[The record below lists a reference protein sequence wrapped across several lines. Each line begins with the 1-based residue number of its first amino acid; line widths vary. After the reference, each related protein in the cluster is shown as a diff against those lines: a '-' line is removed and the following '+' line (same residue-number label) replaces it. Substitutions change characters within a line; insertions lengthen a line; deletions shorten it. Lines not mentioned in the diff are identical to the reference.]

1 MYTHIY
7 TYIHTYIYISML
19 KVKSLFAQISI
30 PHLRDKYIYS
40 FLYIF
45 LEIGLCYR
53 NIHRTSAY
61 GGCKL
66 GSLDK
71 PSHSEELQKLQ
82 ILKIFCKGY
91 RESYQNGEESYQNGW
106 RATKMV
112 RAYATKI

>member
-1 MYTHIY
+1 
-7 TYIHTYIYISML
+7 ML

-30 PHLRDKYIYS
+30 PHLRDKYIYG

-61 GGCKL
+61 GSCKL

-82 ILKIFCKGY
+82 ILKIFCKGT
-91 RESYQNGEESYQNGW
+91 GELPKW
-106 RATKMV
+106 
-112 RAYATKI
+112 

>member
-1 MYTHIY
+1 
-7 TYIHTYIYISML
+7 ML

-30 PHLRDKYIYS
+30 PHLRDKYIYG

-61 GGCKL
+61 GSCKL

-82 ILKIFCKGY
+82 ILKIFCKGTGELPKWWGLMQPRY
-91 RESYQNGEESYQNGW
+91 ERRDSEELNVAFEATLVPRNAINSESMLQ
-106 RATKMV
+106 
-112 RAYATKI
+112 